1 MKFAHE
7 YKDYLEHSGFPVEW
21 VNSALS
27 YGQLKKCIKKVKR
40 ELASIGLDPTT
51 LQELLESDEKRRAS
65 IARREEEGAEPE
77 SEHKEHPVRY
87 EFVDKTTR
95 GGVMETGTSTS
106 QQAYVRPM
114 LLFLVDDQTGE
125 PFDARLAPE
134 TKTYIHKLALNARL
148 TDVSIED
155 APEVTSDRSSTG
167 SPENGFRRPSRAH
180 RLIEVPLTTDTEFF
194 DLLQNELSSIAKLQD
209 SERAKLHGDITT
221 VGQNL
226 AKATDP
232 QDKKGKKD
240 LARWRKLF
248 ELYVDSR
255 VFFATNEQ
263 DHGLHNFASAQKRY
277 MLFIEKAQE
286 LGLLTKFKNSASAAA
301 LQSFLAINSRL
312 LQNIR
317 FVEINQTAMTKIL
330 KKFDKRT
337 ALSIK
342 STFPT
347 SLPKSLLT
355 VDIAK
360 SLSAQVSTDIMS
372 VVPSLDD
379 YLCPICSELAWRPVR
394 LRCQHTYCIRCLIR
408 LQRLGEGRCPLC
420 REDGAVMM
428 ADSRYIDPNLI
439 AFLKKYFPDEVK
451 AKQKLNER
459 MALVDKFGEEYVDAK
474 CTLM

>member
-1 MKFAHE
+1 MKFARE
-7 YKDYLEHSGFPVEW
+7 YKNYLQHSGFPAEW
-21 VNSALS
+21 VNSTLS

-40 ELASIGLDPTT
+40 ELASIGLDPAT
-51 LQELLESDEKRRAS
+51 LQELLDSDEKRRAS
-65 IARREEEGAEPE
+65 IARKEEEGAEFDDE
-77 SEHKEHPVRY
+77 KHPLRY
-87 EFVDKTTR
+87 EFRDRTSER
-95 GGVMETGTSTS
+95 GVVENGTSIPR
-106 QQAYVRPM
+106 QVYVRPM
-114 LLFLVDDQTGE
+114 LLFLVDEQTGE

-134 TKTYIHKLALNARL
+134 TKSYIHQLALNARL
-148 TDVSIED
+148 TDVSIGD
-155 APEVTSDRSSTG
+155 APEMTSDRSSTG
-167 SPENGFRRPSRAH
+167 SPENGSRRSSRPH

-194 DLLQNELSSIAKLQD
+194 DRLQNELSSIAQLQT
-209 SERAKLHGDITT
+209 SEKIKLHGDITT
-221 VGQNL
+221 VGQHL

-232 QDKKGKKD
+232 RDSKGKHD
-240 LARWRKLF
+240 LTHWRKLF

-255 VFFATNEQ
+255 VFYATNER
-263 DHGLHNFASAQKRY
+263 DHGLQNFASAQKRY
-277 MLFIEKAQE
+277 MLFVEKAQK
-286 LGLLTKFKNSASAAA
+286 LGLPSKFKKSESAAA
-301 LQSFLAINSRL
+301 LQSFLAINTRL

-347 SLPKSLLT
+347 RLPASLLT
-355 VDIAK
+355 ADIAK
-360 SLSAQVSTDIMS
+360 SLSAQVATDILS

-408 LQRLGEGRCPLC
+408 LQRQGEGRCPLC

-451 AKQKLNER
+451 AKQRLNER
-459 MALVDKFGEEYVDAK
+459 LALVDQFGEEYVDAK